1 MPLTNKMTGEEEK
14 MVKDKVQEKLEEYL
28 SSVTDTVLCDYV
40 LVMLGNKKNKGQV
53 TNDLEVPLPTRPPFD
68 PPLPVFAQLLVDVFG
83 GLTGAAALLLAAGF
97 PRGRGSDRI
106 YRVALEAPRSNRA

>member
-1 MPLTNKMTGEEEK
+1 MADTAMPLTNKMTGEEEK

-53 TNDLEVPLPTRPPFD
+53 TNDLEVPLPTRPPFE
-68 PPLPVFAQLLVDVFG
+68 PPLPVFAQ
-83 GLTGAAALLLAAGF
+83 
-97 PRGRGSDRI
+97 
-106 YRVALEAPRSNRA
+106 

>member
-1 MPLTNKMTGEEEK
+1 LTAAPLSHQERAKDTMADTAMPLTNKMTGEEEK

-53 TNDLEVPLPTRPPFD
+53 TNDLEVPLPTRPPFE
-68 PPLPVFAQLLVDVFG
+68 PPLPVFAQ
-83 GLTGAAALLLAAGF
+83 
-97 PRGRGSDRI
+97 
-106 YRVALEAPRSNRA
+106 